1 MFISVL
7 YELHLFHF
15 KVRVISWSSRLELKS
30 LFICKKQLIS
40 IRIKKVLHRVS
51 FWILHWNKA
60 HRNQNNIP
68 TLYILEIDS
77 SVFKSDQVSSIFCRF
92 VQKV

>member
-40 IRIKKVLHRVS
+40 IRIKKVLH
-51 FWILHWNKA
+51 WNKA

-77 SVFKSDQVSSIFCRF
+77 SVFKSDQVSSIFCRS